1 MDYKTLE
8 RDYVK
13 FLEVSYDNDK
23 KEYIE
28 DNLFDNIYKTY
39 NKSYSSIKY
48 KNHSILFNRVNKGHT
63 YIDIVHSLIYNNTDI
78 ELFNQFKYKT
88 DYYSFD
94 PLKDE
99 YVEFRD
105 CKMKIQP
112 NTDKKIYY
120 TENYMPMINSSLIF
134 VYIDGE
140 SDKELISHIFLDY
153 ITHNITIYDYPT
165 NDIYRYT
172 ENTSYE
178 GKYKIIEDPC
188 KHNTIMDAKYELDE
202 YGIIKGEEYFDNGEV
217 VESIYKYDTPVSI
230 YENRHE
236 NMYCRILADVRSGEI
251 SYIYKTLYYKRRE

>member
-23 KEYIE
+23 KEYRE
-28 DNLFDNIYKTY
+28 HNLFDNIYKIY
-39 NKSYSSIKY
+39 NKLHSYIEY
-48 KNHSILFNRVNKGHT
+48 KNHPILFNRVNKGHT
-63 YIDIVHSLIYNNTDI
+63 YIDIAHSLIYNNIDI

-88 DYYSFD
+88 RYYSFD

-105 CKMKIQP
+105 CKIKIQP
-112 NTDKKIYY
+112 NIDKKIYY

-134 VYIDGE
+134 VYVDGE
-140 SDKELISHIFLDY
+140 YDKELISLIFLDY
-153 ITHNITIYDYPT
+153 ITHNITIYDYMT
-165 NDIYRYT
+165 NEIFRYT

-188 KHNTIMDAKYELDE
+188 KHNNTMDTKYEVDE
-202 YGIIKGEEYFDNGEV
+202 YSIIKGEEYFNDGDI

-236 NMYCRILADVRSGEI
+236 NMYCRILADIRSGEI
-251 SYIYKTLYYKRRE
+251 SYIYKTLYYKRME

>member
-13 FLEVSYDNDK
+13 FLEISYDCKDYK
-23 KEYIE
+23 KGRYSES
-28 DNLFDNIYKTY
+28 NLFEGWNKKSFGLNSYSYLNYNDGYNRIYK
-39 NKSYSSIKY
+39 
-48 KNHSILFNRVNKGHT
+48 RVNKGHT
-63 YIDIVHSLIYNNTDI
+63 YIDVVLPTQTLDSSCDI
-78 ELFNQFKYKT
+78 LSYKT
-88 DYYSFD
+88 RYYSFD

-105 CKMKIQP
+105 CKIKVEP
-112 NTDKKIYY
+112 NIDKKIYY
-120 TENYMPMINSSLIF
+120 TENYMPMVNSSLIF

-188 KHNTIMDAKYELDE
+188 KHNNIMDAKYELDE
-202 YGIIKGEEYFDNGEV
+202 YGIIKGEEYYNDGEI
-217 VESIYKYDTPVSI
+217 VESIYKYDTPASI

-236 NMYCRILADVRSGEI
+236 NMYCKILVDARSGF
-251 SYIYKTLYYKRRE
+251 IYKTLYYKKME

>member
-13 FLEVSYDNDK
+13 FLEVMYDY
-23 KEYIE
+23 KEKRYIE
-28 DNLFDNIYKTY
+28 SNKFEGWDKISHEGIFSRIDYAVGKSIY
-39 NKSYSSIKY
+39 Y
-48 KNHSILFNRVNKGHT
+48 KRFNKGHT
-63 YIDIVHSLIYNNTDI
+63 YIDLLSLEISFDNPYDR
-78 ELFNQFKYKT
+78 FGYKT
-88 DYYSFD
+88 RYYSFD

-134 VYIDGE
+134 VYVDGE

-178 GKYKIIEDPC
+178 GKYKIIKDPC
-188 KHNTIMDAKYELDE
+188 KHNNIMDAKYEVDE
-202 YGIIKGEEYFDNGEV
+202 YGIIKGEEYFNDGDI
-217 VESIYKYDTPVSI
+217 VESIYKYDTPASI

-236 NMYCRILADVRSGEI
+236 DMYCRILADVRSGEV
-251 SYIYKTLYYKRRE
+251 SYIYKTLYYKRRD

>member
-13 FLEVSYDNDK
+13 FLEVMYNYNEK
-23 KEYIE
+23 KYIE
-28 DNLFDNIYKTY
+28 SNKFEGWDKISREGIYSRIDYAVGKGI
-39 NKSYSSIKY
+39 SYK
-48 KNHSILFNRVNKGHT
+48 RVNKGHT
-63 YIDIVHSLIYNNTDI
+63 YIDLLPLEISFDNPYDR
-78 ELFNQFKYKT
+78 FGYKT
-88 DYYSFD
+88 RYYSFD

-105 CKMKIQP
+105 CKIKIQP

-120 TENYMPMINSSLIF
+120 TENYMPGINSSLIF

-140 SDKELISHIFLDY
+140 SSKEIISHIFLDY
-153 ITHNITIYDYPT
+153 ITHNITIYDYIT
-165 NDIYRYT
+165 NEVFRYT

-188 KHNTIMDAKYELDE
+188 KHNTIMDAKYEVDE
-202 YGIIKGEEYFDNGEV
+202 YGIIKGEEYYNDGEIID
-217 VESIYKYDTPVSI
+217 SIYKYDTPASI

-236 NMYCRILADVRSGEI
+236 NMYCRILADVRYGEI
-251 SYIYKTLYYKRRE
+251 SYIYKTLYYKRME